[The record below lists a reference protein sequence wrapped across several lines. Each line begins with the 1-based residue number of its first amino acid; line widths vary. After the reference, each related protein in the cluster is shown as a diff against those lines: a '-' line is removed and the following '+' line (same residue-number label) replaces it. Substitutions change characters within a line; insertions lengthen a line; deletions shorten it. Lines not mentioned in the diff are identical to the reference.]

1 MKILILGGDG
11 MFGHQ
16 FYRQMRDR
24 HDVRVTVRQDFS
36 AYASYGLFDPQRTY
50 TGIDVRSSDR
60 LTEVM
65 ADFRPDAVINAV
77 GIVKQRHTAKESI
90 PSLEINALLPH
101 RLTELTRLCGARLVH
116 LSTDCVFSGRR
127 GMYQEMDFPD
137 AEDLYGRSKFLG
149 EVADGHALTL
159 RTSII
164 GPELSRKTSLLEW
177 VLAQQGQ
184 VRGFQK
190 AIFSGLTTL
199 ELSRVI
205 EKLLLEYPGASGL
218 YQVSSE
224 PIDKYEL
231 LMLIR
236 EAYRLPLDIQPD
248 DQLAID
254 RSLDSSRFRQEFN
267 YQPPAWAAMIGEM
280 AEQRR
285 ADERH
290 SPLVAGQGQAP

>member
-16 FYRQMRDR
+16 FYRHMRDR

-36 AYASYGLFDPQRTY
+36 AYASFGLFEPQRTY

-116 LSTDCVFSGRR
+116 LSTDCVFSGRK
-127 GMYQEMDFPD
+127 GMYQETDFPD
-137 AEDLYGRSKFLG
+137 AEDLYGRSKYLG
-149 EVADGHALTL
+149 EVADSHALTL

-177 VLAQQGQ
+177 VLAQEGQ
-184 VRGFQK
+184 IKGFRK
-190 AIFSGLTTL
+190 AIFSGFTTL
-199 ELSRVI
+199 ELSRII
-205 EKLLLEYPGASGL
+205 EGLLMHHPQAAGL
-218 YQVSSE
+218 YQVSSD
-224 PIDKYEL
+224 PINKWEL
-231 LMLIR
+231 LQLIR
-236 EAYRLPLDIQPD
+236 EAYGLSLEIIPD
-248 DQLAID
+248 EQLVID
-254 RSLDSSRFRQEFN
+254 RSLDSTRFRSEFQ
-267 YQPPAWAAMIGEM
+267 YRPPSWPEMIHEV
-280 AEQRR
+280 AQQRWKDEQQ
-285 ADERH
+285 
-290 SPLVAGQGQAP
+290 SLPIVSQL

>member
-16 FYRQMRDR
+16 FYQLIRDR

-36 AYASYGLFDPQRTY
+36 AYANYGLFDRETMY

-60 LTEVM
+60 LAEVM
-65 ADFRPDAVINAV
+65 ADFRPEAVVNAV
-77 GIVKQRHTAKESI
+77 GIVKQRHSAKESI
-90 PSLEINALLPH
+90 PSLEINSLLPH
-101 RLTELTRLCGARLVH
+101 RLSELTRLGGARLVH
-116 LSTDCVFSGRR
+116 LSTDCVFSGRQ
-127 GMYQEMDFPD
+127 GMYKETDYPD
-137 AEDLYGRSKFLG
+137 ADDLYGRSKLLG
-149 EVADGHALTL
+149 EVTDPHTLTL

-184 VRGFQK
+184 TKGFRQ

-205 EKLLLEYPGASGL
+205 EQLLTHHPQASGL

-224 PIDKYEL
+224 PINKYDL
-231 LMLIR
+231 LKLISD
-236 EAYRLPLDIQPD
+236 AYGLDLEVTAD
-248 DQLAID
+248 DHLVID
-254 RSLDSSRFRQEFN
+254 RSLDSRRFREDFGYKSPNWPDMIQE
-267 YQPPAWAAMIGEM
+267 MVT
-280 AEQRR
+280 QRR
-285 ADERH
+285 ANMDLK
-290 SPLVAGQGQAP
+290 SQS